1 MKEPLSLKTILLFFL
16 PILFMME
23 LVQLSHSVTNA
34 FLARLPDPTAALA
47 AFSIAFALNSTV
59 TGISMTGI
67 QVGICFITDWTSLKR
82 LLQVFGLMVL
92 LTFSFV
98 ELVSL
103 TPVGNVV
110 FGEWMGASPEVV
122 TQAMWASAIMGL
134 WAFPILIRNLCY
146 AIVMRN
152 RKTILITYAT
162 AIRLLS
168 LFVFLFLYSFW
179 FNGAVVGA
187 LATVSGMTVEAVYMV
202 IVARP
207 FFLRLEK
214 NIDQP
219 ASYAEIWRFSWPLMI
234 NQVSENGVMFVIN
247 FFLGNLRNPD
257 LALAAFGVVFGL
269 LKLLLF
275 PFRNLIQASQA
286 LVQKRED
293 LKAIIQFTAGMV
305 LFYVCLN
312 FLMFYTPLKTW
323 ILGGLMGLGPEMSR
337 YSTPAVRL
345 IYVVAIFWATSS
357 LLRGI
362 L

>member
-1 MKEPLSLKTILLFFL
+1 
-16 PILFMME
+16 
-23 LVQLSHSVTNA
+23 
-34 FLARLPDPTAALA
+34 
-47 AFSIAFALNSTV
+47 
-59 TGISMTGI
+59 
-67 QVGICFITDWTSLKR
+67 
-82 LLQVFGLMVL
+82 
-92 LTFSFV
+92 
-98 ELVSL
+98 
-103 TPVGNVV
+103 
-110 FGEWMGASPEVV
+110 
-122 TQAMWASAIMGL
+122 
-134 WAFPILIRNLCY
+134 
-146 AIVMRN
+146 
-152 RKTILITYAT
+152 
-162 AIRLLS
+162 
-168 LFVFLFLYSFW
+168 
-179 FNGAVVGA
+179 
-187 LATVSGMTVEAVYMV
+187 MV

-257 LALAAFGVVFGL
+257 LALASFGVVFGL

-312 FLMFYTPLKTW
+312 FLMFYTPLKTL

-362 L
+362 LSAIRKTGFIGVTAGVRLAVLAAFGSISFFFPDTNGAVLGVLAVAGSFAAESMVLGWRFYDQAKMPGSLFPASIDNNPSN